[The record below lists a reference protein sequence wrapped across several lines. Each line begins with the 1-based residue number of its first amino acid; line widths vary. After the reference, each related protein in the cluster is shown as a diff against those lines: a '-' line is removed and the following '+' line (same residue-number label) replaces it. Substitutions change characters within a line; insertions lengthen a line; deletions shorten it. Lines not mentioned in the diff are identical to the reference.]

1 MTWRANHTTDHKRPN
16 KKTACGNT
24 ISFPFFL
31 GHSMKSLSAIK
42 LYGQLMTL
50 KLIVCSSNLFH
61 VLWIMAFNKI
71 AVFALW
77 HQMEVMH
84 SFILTLYETPVF
96 GLWHHMELIPIYNCN
111 WCVFHFCDMWSQGG
125 CHVYLVHPI
134 QSTYW
139 AHKLEVSNLN
149 QKNSHFQHLLIIVC
163 RNNSGLNF
171 SLFKGAQVFSIM
183 AFYETHAYSYFYPS
197 YFDYMFL
204 LSQRYSIFLD
214 FMQSF
219 RVLDFF
225 GMPTFVK
232 FLLLSFPRAQTFSK
246 GSVF

>member
-1 MTWRANHTTDHKRPN
+1 MQIILWTINGRT
-16 KKTACGNT
+16 KKQPVV
-24 ISFPFFL
+24 IPLVSRFFL
-31 GHSMKSLSAIK
+31 GHSMKSLWAIK

-50 KLIVCSSNLFH
+50 KLIACSSNLFH

-77 HQMEVMH
+77 HQME
-84 SFILTLYETPVF
+84 I
-96 GLWHHMELIPIYNCN
+96 IRIYNYN

-134 QSTYW
+134 QWTYW
-139 AHKLEVSNLN
+139 AHKLEASNLN

-163 RNNSGLNF
+163 RKNYGLNF

-183 AFYETHAYSYFYPS
+183 AFYETHAYSYFYHS
-197 YFDYMFL
+197 YFGYMFL
-204 LSQRYSIFLD
+204 LSQRYSLFLD

-225 GMPTFVK
+225 CLRYANMSNFCFFPSHVLKLSLRALFSNSFVSY
-232 FLLLSFPRAQTFSK
+232 L
-246 GSVF
+246 